1 MRAMHIGPGEGVAR
15 LVPTTLPDPGAPRA
29 GEIRVRLH
37 ASSLNFHDFGVVNGR
52 IPTVQGRIPMA
63 DGAGVVEEV
72 GSGVSEFRVG
82 EQVVSTFF
90 TDWMSGPP
98 TSVGFG
104 SVAGDGV
111 DGYAREVVV
120 APATF
125 FTPVPSGYSH
135 AEAATITTAGVTA
148 WRALVIDASV
158 QPGQTVLVLGTG
170 GVSVFALQIAVG
182 LGATV
187 IVTSSSEEK
196 LERVRKLGATHTIN
210 YRETPQ
216 WGAAVRELTDGRG
229 VDCTVEVAGMGTI
242 NESVQATALGG
253 FISVIGGLSGFA
265 APFDFRGMLFRQQ
278 RMQGL
283 IVGSREHQQRCVET
297 FERLTIQP
305 VIDRSFALEELR
317 AAFEYQGSGAHFGKI
332 CVEW

>member
-1 MRAMHIGPGEGVAR
+1 
-15 LVPTTLPDPGAPRA
+15 
-29 GEIRVRLH
+29 
-37 ASSLNFHDFGVVNGR
+37 
-52 IPTVQGRIPMA
+52 
-63 DGAGVVEEV
+63 
-72 GSGVSEFRVG
+72 
-82 EQVVSTFF
+82 
-90 TDWMSGPP
+90 
-98 TSVGFG
+98 VGFG

-120 APATF
+120 APATY
-125 FTPVPSGYSH
+125 FTAVPSAYSH

-148 WRALVIDASV
+148 WRSLVVDAAV

-196 LERVRKLGATHTIN
+196 LERVRKLGATHTVN

-229 VDCTVEVAGMGTI
+229 VDCTVVVAGMGTI
-242 NESVQATALGG
+242 NESIQATALGG

-265 APFDFRGMLFRQQ
+265 AEFDFRGMLFRQQ

-297 FERLTIQP
+297 FEQLTIQP
-305 VIDRSFALEELR
+305 VIDRSFALEDLR
-317 AAFEYQGSGAHFGKI
+317 AAFELQGTGGHFGKI

>member
-1 MRAMHIGPGEGVAR
+1 MQIGSGEGIER
-15 LVPTTLPDPGAPRA
+15 LVPVELPDPGPPRV

-52 IPTVQGRIPMA
+52 IPTVAGRIPMA

-82 EQVVSTFF
+82 DAVVSTFF
-90 TDWMSGPP
+90 TDWLSGPP

-120 APATF
+120 APATY
-125 FTPVPSGYSH
+125 FTAVPSGYSH

-148 WRALVIDASV
+148 WRALVVDAAV

-170 GVSVFALQIAVG
+170 GVSIFALQIASG
-182 LGATV
+182 LGAEV
-187 IVTSSSEEK
+187 IITSSSEEK
-196 LERVRKLGATHTIN
+196 LERARKLGATHTIN
-210 YRETPQ
+210 YRQTPQ

-229 VDCTVEVAGMGTI
+229 VDCTVEVAGMATI

-253 FISVIGGLSGFA
+253 FISIIGGLGGFA

-297 FERLTIQP
+297 FAQLTIQP
-305 VIDRSFALEELR
+305 VIDRSFALADLR
-317 AAFEYQGSGAHFGKI
+317 AAFELQGAGGHFGKI

>member
-1 MRAMHIGPGEGVAR
+1 
-15 LVPTTLPDPGAPRA
+15 
-29 GEIRVRLH
+29 
-37 ASSLNFHDFGVVNGR
+37 
-52 IPTVQGRIPMA
+52 MA
-63 DGAGVVEEV
+63 DGAGVVEQV

-82 EQVVSTFF
+82 DQVVSTFF
-90 TDWMSGPP
+90 TDWPSGPP

-125 FTPVPSGYSH
+125 FTATPSGYSH

-148 WRALVIDASV
+148 WRALVVDAAV
-158 QPGQTVLVLGTG
+158 GPGQTVLVLGTG
-170 GVSVFALQIAVG
+170 GVSIFALQIAVG

-196 LERVRKLGATHTIN
+196 LERVRKLGATHTVN
-210 YRETPQ
+210 YLQTPQ
-216 WGAAVRELTDGRG
+216 WGATVRELTDGRG
-229 VDCTVEVAGMGTI
+229 VDATVEVAGMATI
-242 NESVQATALGG
+242 NESIEATALGG

-297 FERLTIQP
+297 FEQLTVQP
-305 VIDRSFALEELR
+305 VIDRSFALEDLR
-317 AAFEYQGSGAHFGKI
+317 AAFELQGTGAHFGKI